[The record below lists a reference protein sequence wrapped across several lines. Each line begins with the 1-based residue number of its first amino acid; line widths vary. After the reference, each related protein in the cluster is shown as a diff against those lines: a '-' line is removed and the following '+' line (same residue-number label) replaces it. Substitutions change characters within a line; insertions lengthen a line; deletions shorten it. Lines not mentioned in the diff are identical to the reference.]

1 MAAAPTAVA
10 AEAARLSLCP
20 ALDNLL
26 SPPKSVGP
34 PAIQH
39 RASGRAQNG
48 ADLTRGR
55 AWDFFARGVVCVLW
69 QGPTGGVK
77 GGPVLTKGVA
87 AAERLVGSCVQPFW
101 LPQHGL
107 HAQQH
112 APHFV
117 ERAPAA
123 CADGRARENTLIWP
137 TACLLTICEHTHIR
151 IHTRNCA
158 AGHAAVRL
166 NISAN
171 VARLQS
177 SMEVT
182 PWVSCL
188 PPGSRRCCGSRKDTL
203 EVGEAWAPLSSC
215 TSRGSCP
222 PAGVGAGTAA
232 ATADSALPGTTGPS
246 GEIKGKGDRRV
257 VRAGRAGSQLLFEE
271 QGVRAS
277 TGVGHQDPCAGDRA
291 LGDLTPPCA
300 SDLHAAKVPVSMSKG
315 RDEQTSRLLML
326 ATSML
331 QKCFRVR
338 MGKAQ
343 ADLMPSC
350 ASNLHAVQVPE
361 GRNEK
366 SSGLLVL
373 VATILRV

>member
-137 TACLLTICEHTHIR
+137 TACLLTIC
-151 IHTRNCA
+151 
-158 AGHAAVRL
+158 
-166 NISAN
+166 
-171 VARLQS
+171 
-177 SMEVT
+177 
-182 PWVSCL
+182 
-188 PPGSRRCCGSRKDTL
+188 RKDTL

-246 GEIKGKGDRRV
+246 
-257 VRAGRAGSQLLFEE
+257 
-271 QGVRAS
+271 GVRAS